1 MYKPPAADPS
11 ARTTRQLAHRPTQ
24 PIKLFNGRNLDGL
37 YSWLVDSKFQ
47 DPKKV
52 FTVRDGALRISGEEF
67 GCIAT
72 KKAYRDYHLIAEFK
86 WGEKIFGNP
95 RTVRNSGILMHAT
108 GPDGN
113 RPPWMASIECQ
124 LAQGC
129 VGDFIVI
136 PDKQTKTP
144 SIPVDITS
152 DTTIGEDGRTRWKT
166 GGTPT
171 NYSGRQ
177 FWWSKHDP
185 EFKER
190 IDTHGRWDV
199 ESPLNE
205 WTRVECVCAGGR
217 ITVIVN
223 GVTVNECY
231 DVWPFAGK
239 ILLEVEG
246 YEILFRKFELHPLK
260 QESK

>member
-1 MYKPPAADPS
+1 
-11 ARTTRQLAHRPTQ
+11 
-24 PIKLFNGRNLDGL
+24 
-37 YSWLVDSKFQ
+37 
-47 DPKKV
+47 
-52 FTVRDGALRISGEEF
+52 VRDGSLRISGEEF

-95 RTVRNSGILMHAT
+95 RTVRNSRILMHAT